1 MMEPPARDAAGRL
14 ILVSNRLPVT
24 VSPGGPDGLRV
35 EPSTGGLATGLREP
49 HRRLGGPWVGWP
61 GPYADP
67 GEPGRAAVAARLAE
81 LGTVPVHMSPRE
93 VSRFYEGFANG
104 VLWPAFHY
112 LIGRVPLRVEGW
124 EEYRAVNERFADTV
138 VDLYRV
144 GDSIWV
150 HDYQLLLL
158 PALLRQRLPRARIGF
173 FLHIPFPSSEVF
185 AALPHRAELLRGL
198 LGADLIGFHTGS
210 YARHFLSSVRRVLG
224 IDGSAEEVQY
234 GSRPVRLGVFP
245 MGVDAAALDRR
256 ARAAAVE
263 EEVRALRGDGSC
275 RLLLGIDRLDYTK
288 GIPRRLLAFEQLLER
303 RPEWRGRVR
312 LIQVAVPSRT
322 RVRAYRAIRHEVDG
336 LVGRINGDLGTPHW
350 TPIHYL
356 YRSVPEHQL
365 LALYRAADVML
376 VTPVRDGMN
385 LVAKEFVAAR
395 SDEDGVLVLSEFAG
409 AAAEMQS
416 AVQVNPYDL
425 EQSADRYHQALEMTA
440 AERGARMRSLRQHVF
455 GYDVHRWAEAFLA
468 ALDPGDPPEPWGGP

>member
-1 MMEPPARDAAGRL
+1 MMEPSAEIPGGRL

-24 VSPGGPDGLRV
+24 VSIGDDGLRI
-35 EPSTGGLATGLREP
+35 EPSAGGLATGLREP

-61 GPYADP
+61 GPYVGPD
-67 GEPGRAAVAARLAE
+67 GQGQAALDTALAE
-81 LGTVPVHMSPRE
+81 LGTVPVHMSAEE

-104 VLWPAFHY
+104 VLWPVFHY
-112 LIGRVPLRVEGW
+112 LIGQVPLRVEGW

-138 VDLYRV
+138 ADLYRV

-158 PALLRQRLPRARIGF
+158 PGLLRQRLPRARIGF

-185 AALPHRAELLRGL
+185 ATLPHREQMLRGL
-198 LGADLIGFHTGS
+198 LGADVVGFHTEA
-210 YARHFLSSVRRVLG
+210 YARHFLSSLRRVLG
-224 IDGSAEEVQY
+224 IAGEMEEVRHE
-234 GSRPVRLGVFP
+234 GRPVRLGAFP

-256 ARAAAVE
+256 ARAAPVE

-288 GIPRRLLAFEQLLER
+288 GIPRRLLAFELLLQR

-312 LIQVAVPSRT
+312 LIQVAVPSRA
-322 RVRAYRAIRHEVDG
+322 RVRAYRAIRREVDA
-336 LVGRINGDLGTPHW
+336 LVGRINGEFGTPHW
-350 TPIHYL
+350 TPVHYL
-356 YRSVPEHQL
+356 YQSVPEHQL

-395 SDEDGVLVLSEFAG
+395 SDEGGVLVLSEFAG
-409 AAAEMQS
+409 AAAEMQA
-416 AVQVNPYDL
+416 AVRVNPYDL
-425 EQSADRYHQALEMTA
+425 EQSAQRYHQALVMPA
-440 AERGARMRSLRQHVF
+440 AERGARMRSLREHVF
-455 GYDVHRWAEAFLA
+455 GWDVHRWAEAFLA
-468 ALDPGDPPEPWGGP
+468 ALDPGCDPAPEGRP